1 MSYFNIPRLSGL
13 SQKLYILLVRHF
25 AILHVCFVFNR
36 VTARSISEEFSSG
49 DQARLRDEEYSSS
62 KQECSSSH
70 RNDSSHKSDNA
81 KDPKKDKD
89 KEEKD
94 EGMLY
99 KILIQ
104 KLTNIF
110 FISQKQLKCLTATTL
125 CEGEYFDR

>member
-1 MSYFNIPRLSGL
+1 MHTKANEAAYP
-13 SQKLYILLVRHF
+13 KLINFVPQLAY
-25 AILHVCFVFNR
+25 LHVCFEFHY

-62 KQECSSSH
+62 KQECGSSH

-94 EGMLY
+94 EGILY
-99 KILIQ
+99 FCIK
-104 KLTNIF
+104 F
-110 FISQKQLKCLTATTL
+110 
-125 CEGEYFDR
+125 